1 MPRRQKLSDAAVR
14 RIYASK
20 NSAKE
25 LSTQYGVSVNTV
37 YLIRQGRRRQD
48 VTGASTARSVK
59 PSTARGVKQGRQVR
73 RPAERQVDI
82 NALADAV
89 IDRLLKRLKK
99 L

>member
-14 RIYASK
+14 KIYASK
-20 NSAKE
+20 DSAKE

-48 VTGASTARSVK
+48 VTGASAARRVG
-59 PSTARGVKQGRQVR
+59 ARRQVR
-73 RPAERQVDI
+73 RPAERPVDI

>member
-1 MPRRQKLSDAAVR
+1 MPRKQKLSNAAVR
-14 RIYASK
+14 RIYTSK

-48 VTGASTARSVK
+48 VTGASPARRVG
-59 PSTARGVKQGRQVR
+59 ARRRQMR
-73 RPAERQVDI
+73 RPAERPVDI

>member
-1 MPRRQKLSDAAVR
+1 MPRRQKLSDDAVR
-14 RIYASK
+14 KIYTSK

-25 LSTQYGVSVNTV
+25 LSAQYGVSVNTV

-48 VTGASTARSVK
+48 VTGAS
-59 PSTARGVKQGRQVR
+59 PARGVKQRRQVR
-73 RPAERQVDI
+73 RPAERPVDI